1 MQSAGPDGGFQ
12 LAWHYHRPETR
23 WVADSERCAVRGRT
37 VAATRATGSTSI
49 SCPSSGL
56 GQDAIHLDRHSPGV
70 IVGIYWHGQS
80 SKNINP
86 RVAPRGE
93 GLMTVFGG
101 IQSSLCRGCEFVICW
116 GMDVF

>member
-49 SCPSSGL
+49 SCPASGL
-56 GQDAIHLDRHSPGV
+56 GQDAIHRDRHSPGV
-70 IVGIYWHGQS
+70 IGGIYRQLQAAQKS
-80 SKNINP
+80 NP
-86 RVAPRGE
+86 SLPPPRKR
-93 GLMTVFGG
+93 LK
-101 IQSSLCRGCEFVICW
+101 IQLEASLTPLPAQPPF
-116 GMDVF
+116 